1 MPSDQLTIGQD
12 FFRDVGSGVSDI
24 FAGLA
29 ASDKIKGTE
38 LEAQAYGEA
47 AQLALQNEQFV
58 KQSTAIQEAQQQREL
73 FLSAGVPVIRT
84 AP

>member
-47 AQLALQNEQFV
+47 AQLLCKMNG
-58 KQSTAIQEAQQQREL
+58 S
-73 FLSAGVPVIRT
+73 
-84 AP
+84 

>member
-12 FFRDVGSGVSDI
+12 FLRDVGSGVSDI

-38 LEAQAYGEA
+38 LEAQACGEA
-47 AQLALQNEQFV
+47 AQLLCKMNG
-58 KQSTAIQEAQQQREL
+58 S
-73 FLSAGVPVIRT
+73 
-84 AP
+84 